1 MARLFGIIVALSVAS
16 ISLTSATASA
26 STEVSTY
33 VGCDSLAAT
42 PVPSHECEIGNS
54 PGGYLEANE
63 NLEYDICTKH
73 PNGETVCEEHQ
84 NATAFILF
92 GNVIPAKEVGQYQV
106 VWSRT
111 GAGTE
116 LGSWTFTM
124 RAAGS
129 PPPGTTPES
138 PGGTPPPSN
147 MPTAP
152 SGPSA
157 RCLTAK
163 SRVKALSAKLK
174 SAGKKQKPKIK
185 AKLRKARAGVASA
198 CSG

>member
-1 MARLFGIIVALSVAS
+1 MARLCGALLALSGLMFL
-16 ISLTSATASA
+16 LTSGIASA

-73 PNGETVCEEHQ
+73 PSGETVCEEHQ
-84 NATAFILF
+84 NATASILF

-111 GAGTE
+111 GVGTE

-129 PPPGTTPES
+129 PPETSPES
-138 PGGTPPPSN
+138 PGGSTPPPAA
-147 MPTAP
+147 MPAPP

-157 RCLTAK
+157 KCLAAK
-163 SRVKALSAKLK
+163 GRAKALAKKLK
-174 SAGKKQKPKIK
+174 NAGKKQKPKLR
-185 AKLRKARAGVASA
+185 AKLRKARAGVGSA